1 MGKRSPNGMPRP
13 HRRKEGRWS
22 IAVELPRKNGR
33 RNRKEIYGR
42 TQAEAR
48 DKWLEY
54 QRTAA
59 SQPSAPASGEMTFES
74 FTKRMLLERQANRA
88 PSTIARDESMLRLH
102 VLPHIGD
109 TKLNDVTHED
119 IVEILNIATG
129 ALGGTTRRHLHGA
142 LNKYF
147 EMARKRRII
156 ADNPVAFVER
166 PRADEYE
173 PDRLN
178 FDDARAYLN
187 AAEGDEFEAFF
198 YVALATGMRLGEVL
212 GLRWSNV
219 DLERRTI
226 AVRTSL
232 GLGLD
237 GKTRLGP
244 TKTHR
249 SSRNVYFHQGVAE
262 SLKRRKVAQAKARLL
277 AGAEWAQ
284 TVRHLDDLVPNDL
297 VFTNSMG
304 EPLSRTNF
312 TRTHHGRILKK
323 AGLRRITF
331 HELRHSFI
339 SLHNDLRTD
348 VASVAQTVGHKDSTL
363 TMRVYTHATED
374 VQRSAAASLEI
385 ALGLCSS
392 ESTSELREAFDQH
405 SSV

>member
-1 MGKRSPNGMPRP
+1 
-13 HRRKEGRWS
+13 
-22 IAVELPRKNGR
+22 
-33 RNRKEIYGR
+33 
-42 TQAEAR
+42 
-48 DKWLEY
+48 
-54 QRTAA
+54 
-59 SQPSAPASGEMTFES
+59 
-74 FTKRMLLERQANRA
+74 
-88 PSTIARDESMLRLH
+88 
-102 VLPHIGD
+102 
-109 TKLNDVTHED
+109 
-119 IVEILNIATG
+119 
-129 ALGGTTRRHLHGA
+129 
-142 LNKYF
+142 
-147 EMARKRRII
+147 MARKRRII

-166 PRADEYE
+166 PRADEYD